1 MSRGLK
7 DYHLDELTTY
17 ELIRILDEAFPRML
31 PQPDVHSKDYIMH
44 EAGKRELIETLL
56 TKMEREI
63 NELHNSKVS
72 V

>member
-1 MSRGLK
+1 MARGLK
-7 DYHLDELTTY
+7 DFELDELNTY
-17 ELIRILDEAFPRML
+17 ELIRMLDEVFPRML

-56 TKMEREI
+56 SKMEREI
-63 NELHNSKVS
+63 NERNNAKVS